1 MPINSL
7 LEPHLDDETF
17 RLRVKNMLA
26 RVGFDSTDWLRVV
39 MYRQCFAFI
48 QSIRPETLD
57 TLEISGGPQ
66 WRRTFKFRSYTST
79 EFPEFDICAQ
89 VLDGQ
94 FDLIIA
100 DQVFEHLPWPMR
112 AGRNVYAMLRPGGYF
127 IIATPFLV
135 RVHDVP
141 IDCSRWTQQGL
152 SYLLQECGFLARDI
166 KTYAWGNRKCL
177 KANLFKWRRYGFYR
191 SLANEPNFPVMVWAI
206 AQKQLQASER
216 N

>member
-7 LEPHLDDETF
+7 LEPCLDDESF

-26 RVGFDSTDWLRVV
+26 TVGFDSTDWLRVV

-48 QSIRPETLD
+48 QGIRPETLD
-57 TLEISGGPQ
+57 TLEISGGLQ

-89 VLDGQ
+89 VLDRQ

-191 SLANEPNFPVMVWAI
+191 SLANESNFPVMVWAI
-206 AQKQLQASER
+206 AQKQLQTSER